1 MKITDSKNTSK
12 LESENTTK
20 VDMRNTETQVQN
32 IIRYYLGKHF
42 LEVIPVKGDK
52 QRTKFEVTLYKNK
65 NITDE
70 VHTIFTLFLNN
81 DYIVELKYTF
91 AKDLSIYTMISVAKE
106 LESILGENLLL
117 KSIISFC

>member
-91 AKDLSIYTMISVAKE
+91 AKDLSIYTMILVAKE

-117 KSIISFC
+117 KW